1 MKKKILI
8 VEDDASLGFLLV
20 DFLESEG
27 YAVRLCKDGFE
38 GLQVAQEE
46 EFDLCIFDIM
56 MPRMDGFSLAKTLR
70 NKDFNTPF
78 IFLTAKSMIDD
89 KIKGYDIGAE
99 DYIAKPFQIEELSCK
114 INVILRREAKAISI
128 NSEPEEFKLGA
139 YRFKYDTQEL
149 ELNGKTQRLT
159 QKENEVLRLL
169 CLHENKILKRE
180 EAVFKIYGKKD
191 YFLGRSFD
199 VFISKI
205 RKLLKDDPSIKIENV
220 FKVGFILN
228 TNDVGQ
234 DMGSSHLA
242 G

>member
-20 DFLESEG
+20 DFLEGDG
-27 YAVRLCKDGFE
+27 YATQLCKDGFE
-38 GLQVAQEE
+38 GLEAAQNGD
-46 EFDLCIFDIM
+46 FDLCIFDVM
-56 MPRMDGFSLAKTLR
+56 MPKMDGFSLAKTLR
-70 NKDFNTPF
+70 SKGYETPF
-78 IFLTAKSMIDD
+78 IFLTAKSMMED
-89 KIKGYDIGAE
+89 KLKGYDIGAE
-99 DYIAKPFQIEELSCK
+99 DYISKPFQIEELSCK
-114 INVILRREAKAISI
+114 INVILRRAAKAVT
-128 NSEPEEFKLGA
+128 EDAPVKEFQVGA

-149 ELNGKTQRLT
+149 EFNGKTQRLT

-169 CLHENKILKRE
+169 CLHKNKILKRE
-180 EAVFKIYGKKD
+180 DAVLDIYGKKD

-228 TNDVGQ
+228 VEEG
-234 DMGSSHLA
+234 G
-242 G
+242 